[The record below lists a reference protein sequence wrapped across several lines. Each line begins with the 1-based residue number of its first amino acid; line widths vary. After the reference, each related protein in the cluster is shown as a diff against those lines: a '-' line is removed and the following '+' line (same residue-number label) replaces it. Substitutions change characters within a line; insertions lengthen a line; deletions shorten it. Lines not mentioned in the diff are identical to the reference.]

1 MREEYLEDSGTLRS
15 RKQVFTDSMA
25 LTQSPGGGAGKVAT
39 SSPPNTSTSVSELA
53 SPIKSAVAPINIEPH
68 DHHQHHH
75 HHSVRHKHIH
85 SGEVTGTLS
94 SDAMSQDIPI
104 VAIVCETPAQ
114 GSPPQTDSISG
125 TPPPEGRGR
134 SRLVRRK
141 VRCSSE
147 ESACSSTVGEKDL
160 ALINRVTD
168 LIGMYSQTGDY
179 KELARIARDDGIP
192 APLRRLVWPILLENH
207 PFVKEK
213 SLAKEY
219 RHSSDTYTPRH
230 IPKNRIHNELG
241 RYHRRKANTP
251 NTRNGSPPSSTSPA
265 QVSGATS
272 STLSTDPASLDRPLD
287 QVSLDS
293 AVEEAVIAF
302 LEKNDGV
309 SYARGMVYVCFALAD
324 WVYVPPSQLAAL
336 NDEVSAQDADMQA
349 ALLSKYFEQLMCI
362 MLWAPPMQAPTGRM
376 GGVTEQKISTFLTE
390 CRQLVP
396 ELCVI
401 MDDEEA
407 LGFEEEWV
415 QSWVQWWC
423 AKELGNNPLGRLW
436 DWHLGYQKP
445 QQKSDASGAEPDE
458 GFEEAFTPSDWHI
471 LVCVALLKCLH
482 DHMDDL
488 EQSEIRSLLSNIPD
502 RKLGS
507 MSKIIEVA
515 KSFRKQLNEIRQQE
529 DEEYAACNGQ
539 SEPPAFH
546 A

>member
-1 MREEYLEDSGTLRS
+1 MREVYLEDFGTLRS
-15 RKQVFTDSMA
+15 RQQVSTDSMA
-25 LTQSPGGGAGKVAT
+25 LTQSPGDGAGKVAIPPPPKT
-39 SSPPNTSTSVSELA
+39 SIPVSELPPPRNLPMA
-53 SPIKSAVAPINIEPH
+53 GIDIEPH
-68 DHHQHHH
+68 NHQHHH
-75 HHSVRHKHIH
+75 RHHSVRHKHIH
-85 SGEVTGTLS
+85 SGEVTETLS
-94 SDAMSQDIPI
+94 SNTMSQDIPI
-104 VAIVCETPAQ
+104 AAIVSETLPQ
-114 GSPPQTDSISG
+114 GSPPKTDSISG

-141 VRCSSE
+141 VRSSSE
-147 ESACSSTVGEKDL
+147 ESTCSSTVGEKDL

-168 LIGMYSQTGDY
+168 LIGLYSQTGDY

-192 APLRRLVWPILLENH
+192 APLRRIVWPILLDSH

-230 IPKNRIHNELG
+230 IPKNRIRNELG
-241 RYHRRKANTP
+241 RYHRRKTNTP
-251 NTRNGSPPSSTSPA
+251 NTQIGSPPSSTSPA

-293 AVEEAVIAF
+293 AVEEAVISF

-324 WVYVPPSQLAAL
+324 WIYVPPSQLAAL
-336 NDEVSAQDADMQA
+336 NDEVSVRDPDKQA

-396 ELCVI
+396 EVCVI

-423 AKELGNNPLGRLW
+423 AKELGKNPLGRLW

-445 QQKSDASGAEPDE
+445 QEKSDASGPEPDE
-458 GFEEAFTPSDWHI
+458 GFEEAFAPSDWHM

-482 DHMDDL
+482 DHVDDL

-515 KSFRKQLNEIRQQE
+515 KGFRKQLKEIREQE

-539 SEPPAFH
+539 SEPFTFNA
-546 A
+546 